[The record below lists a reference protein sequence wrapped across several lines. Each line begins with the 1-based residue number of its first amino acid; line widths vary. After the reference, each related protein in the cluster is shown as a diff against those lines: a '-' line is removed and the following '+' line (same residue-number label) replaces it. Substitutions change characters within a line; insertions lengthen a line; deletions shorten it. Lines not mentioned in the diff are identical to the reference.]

1 MAASYRCGTARRR
14 AAVRDA
20 DPATVNGIDYLE
32 VGPDQQTLEVVFLH
46 DLPGGGGAV
55 PVPAAPALTVDQ
67 VTIDGGTRIRD
78 IQVTSVAVAG
88 DRLTVTVDARGDYS
102 TYMLRLR
109 ASATDESVP
118 EHYDPQL
125 AAVSFSFKAGCPNP
139 LDCKTEL
146 RCPPRSLD
154 DPELDYLAKDY
165 ASFRRLMLDRMA
177 ALAPQWRERS
187 PADAHVALVELLA
200 YAADGLSYQQDA
212 VATEAYLG
220 TARRRIS
227 LRRHARLLDYRVDS
241 GCNARAWVVFEAGA
255 GADGATIL
263 AHPDDPSLRTVL
275 LTGGDTDDPHVAAED
290 LDDVLADEHPVVF
303 EPLHDLTLR
312 SARNAVSF
320 YTWSDQECC
329 LSAGSTRATLRND
342 PQPKLAAGDL
352 LLLEEIVGA
361 STGEQA
367 DADRSHRHPVR
378 LTSVVATFD
387 PLDDTPILEV
397 EWAPADA
404 LPFPLCVSALV
415 AEEDGTLVPCEV
427 AVARGNVVLVDHG
440 LTLPTEP
447 VVAGTVPDDRP
458 FRPLLPRRPLTFA
471 APYDPTQP
479 AAAAMRWDVGDAL
492 PRSLVLAGDGETWTP
507 VFDLLS
513 SDRFAPDVVVE
524 VESDGEAQLRF
535 GDGERGRRPRPGAT
549 FTAAYRIGNSAA
561 GNVGA
566 ESIARA
572 VTPFTGL
579 ERVRN
584 PLPATGGR
592 DPEALERIQLD
603 APEAFRRQERAVTE
617 ADYAEVTERHAGVQR
632 AAAAFRWT
640 GSWYTTFVTVDR
652 LGGEGPDPDL
662 ERELVRFLD
671 RYRMA
676 GHDLELEPPVLV
688 PLDLALDVCVR
699 PGVFRAD
706 VEQRLL
712 ERLSSRTLP
721 DGTRGFFQPDEFTFG
736 QPVYLS
742 RIYAVVQGTEGVRW
756 AKATRFQRFGKEAA
770 GELEAEVIELGRTEV
785 ARLDN
790 DPSFQENGV
799 LELTLSG
806 GL

>member
-20 DPATVNGIDYLE
+20 DPPTLNGIDYLE
-32 VGPDQQTLEVVFLH
+32 VGPDQLTLEVAFLH
-46 DLPGGGGAV
+46 DLPGGGGAE
-55 PVPAAPALTVDQ
+55 PVPAVPALTVDE
-67 VTIDGGTRIRD
+67 VAIDGGTRIRG
-78 IQVTSVAVAG
+78 IQVTSVAASG
-88 DRLTVTVDARGDYS
+88 NRLTVTVEARGDYS
-102 TYMLRLR
+102 TYTLRLR
-109 ASATDESVP
+109 ASATDDSVP
-118 EHYDPQL
+118 DHFDPQL
-125 AAVSFSFKAGCPNP
+125 SAVDFSFKAGCPNP
-139 LDCKTEL
+139 LDCKAEL
-146 RCPPRSLD
+146 RCPPESLD
-154 DPELDYLAKDY
+154 EPELDYLAKDY

-177 ALAPQWRERS
+177 ALAPEWRERN

-200 YAADGLSYQQDA
+200 YAADRLSYQQDA
-212 VATEAYLG
+212 VATEAYLD

-227 LRRHARLLDYRVDS
+227 LRRHARLLDYHVDS
-241 GCNARAWVVFEAGA
+241 GCNARAWVVFEAGP
-255 GADGATIL
+255 GADGAKIE

-275 LTGGDTDDPHVAAED
+275 LTGGDGAAHVAAED
-290 LDDVLADEHPVVF
+290 LDDVLADEHPVAF

-312 SARNAVSF
+312 SARNAISF
-320 YTWSDQECC
+320 YTWSDRECC
-329 LSAGSTRATLRND
+329 LPAGSTRATLHND
-342 PQPKLAAGDL
+342 AQPNLAAGDV

-361 STGEQA
+361 ATGEQA
-367 DADRSHRHPVR
+367 DADRSHRHAVR
-378 LTSVVATFD
+378 LTSVIATID
-387 PLDDTPILEV
+387 PLDDTPILAV
-397 EWAPADA
+397 EWAGADA

-427 AVARGNVVLVDHG
+427 AVARGNVLLVDHG
-440 LTLPTEP
+440 LTLPSEP
-447 VVAGTVPDDRP
+447 VLPATVPDDRP
-458 FRPLLPRRPLTFA
+458 FRPLLARRPLTFA
-471 APYDPTQP
+471 APYDPEQP
-479 AAAAMRWDVGDAL
+479 AAVAMRWAVGDAL
-492 PRSLVLAGDGETWTP
+492 PRGLVVEGDGETWSP
-507 VFDLLS
+507 VFDLLG
-513 SDRFAPDVVVE
+513 SDRFAPEVVVE
-524 VESDGEAQLRF
+524 VESDGQAQLRF
-535 GDGERGRRPRPGAT
+535 GDGERGRRPQAGAD
-549 FTAAYRIGNSAA
+549 FEAAYRIGNGAA

-566 ESIARA
+566 ESIKRA

-579 ERVRN
+579 QSLRN

-592 DPEALERIQLD
+592 DPEALERIRLD

-617 ADYAEVTERHAGVQR
+617 ADYAEVTERNPEVQR

-652 LGGEGPDPDL
+652 LGGEDLDAAL

-688 PLDLALDVCVR
+688 PLDLALDVCVQ

-712 ERLSSRTLP
+712 ERLSNRTLP
-721 DGTRGFFQPDEFTFG
+721 DGTRGFFHADEFTFG

-756 AKATRFQRFGKEAA
+756 VKATRFQRFGKEAA
-770 GELEAEVIELGRTEV
+770 GELEAEVMELGRTEV

-799 LELTLSG
+799 LELTLKG

>member
-20 DPATVNGIDYLE
+20 DPPTVNGIDYLE
-32 VGPDQQTLEVVFLH
+32 VGPDQLTLELVFLH
-46 DLPGGGGAV
+46 DLPGGGGAE

-67 VTIDGGTRIRD
+67 VTIDGGTRIRG
-78 IQVTSVAVAG
+78 IHVTSVTASA
-88 DRLTVTVDARGDYS
+88 DRLTVVVDAHGDYS
-102 TYMLRLR
+102 TYALRLR

-125 AAVSFSFKAGCPNP
+125 ASVDFSFKAGCPNP

-146 RCPPRSLD
+146 RCPPESLD
-154 DPELDYLAKDY
+154 EPELDYLAKDY

-177 ALAPQWRERS
+177 ALAPDWRERS

-200 YAADGLSYQQDA
+200 YAADGMSYQQDA
-212 VATEAYLG
+212 AATEAYLG

-255 GADGATIL
+255 GADGATIQ

-275 LTGGDTDDPHVAAED
+275 LTSGDGDAHVAAED
-290 LDDVLADEHPVVF
+290 IDEILADEHPVVF
-303 EPLHDLTLR
+303 EPMHDLTLR
-312 SARNAVSF
+312 SARNGISL

-329 LSAGSTRATLRND
+329 LPAGTTRATLRNE
-342 PQPKLAAGDL
+342 PQPKLAVGDV

-361 STGEQA
+361 ATGEKA

-378 LTSVVATFD
+378 LTSVVATLD

-397 EWAPADA
+397 EWATADA
-404 LPFPLCVSALV
+404 LPFPLCISALV
-415 AEEDGTLVPCEV
+415 AEDDGTLAPCEV
-427 AVARGNVVLVDHG
+427 AVARGNVLLVDHG
-440 LTLPTEP
+440 LTLPVEP
-447 VVAGTVPDDRP
+447 LLPATVPEDRP
-458 FRPLLPRRPLTFA
+458 FRPVLARRRLTFA
-471 APYDPTQP
+471 APYDPELP
-479 AAAAMRWDVGDAL
+479 AAAAMRWEVGDAL
-492 PRSLVLAGDGETWTP
+492 PRSLVLEGDGETWSP
-507 VFDLLS
+507 VFDLLG

-535 GDGERGRRPRPGAT
+535 GEGERGRRPQPGAD
-549 FTAAYRIGNSAA
+549 FQAAYRIGNGRA

-579 ERVRN
+579 QSVRN
-584 PLPATGGR
+584 PLPATGGK
-592 DPEALERIQLD
+592 DPEALERIRLD

-617 ADYAEVTERHAGVQR
+617 ADYAQVTERHAEVQR

-688 PLDLALDVCVR
+688 PLDLALDVCVQ

-721 DGTRGFFQPDEFTFG
+721 DGMRGFFHPDEFTFG
-736 QPVYLS
+736 KPVFLS
-742 RIYAVVQGTEGVRW
+742 RIYAVVQETEGVRW
-756 AKATRFQRFGKEAA
+756 VKATRFQRFGKEAA
-770 GELEAEVIELGRTEV
+770 GELEAEVIELARTEV

-790 DPSFQENGV
+790 DPSFQENGM
-799 LELTLSG
+799 LELTLKG